1 MTTLGAGH
9 QTELDTDVDQPAIH
23 HMEAERPDVDRSD
36 GGLIDWVLSDPQ
48 LAAAC
53 SAAVDPLEIAAR
65 LETHGLSSQV
75 AVDAFGYPDVFA
87 AANVV
92 YAYLPFEHIEA
103 SALPSEPMGGPLD
116 LVRGALYALPALFF
130 PVIVSGF
137 SVHPRWWVLPVGLTV
152 AWAISQAV
160 AAIAWALR
168 GLGDERSD
176 SLVAFG
182 SILVNAAVCLGCAV
196 LAWWTL
202 GGSEASVVIAVG
214 IATYIGAAGI
224 LLFQQAEW
232 LLAISMLPAAVGS
245 LCATGLLPFTISH
258 RAAAWSVVATTG
270 LVIAVANRHV
280 LSPHWRRPV
289 LHRAERERAA
299 KYFLYGLGCGL
310 LTSVYITFAEET
322 NGGGGAMV
330 IAVSPLLLTLGLME
344 WQLRSFSSRATSAL
358 ATSPDLTHFGHQVRS
373 AFGRSVGTYVAAL
386 AVLSVAGV
394 VLGHALHSSMVPLL
408 LAAVGAL
415 GVSFFLALLLGSTG
429 RIDLVLICWAATFAI
444 LSAALAGT
452 EIIRSH
458 ITPWAGLI
466 ALLVSIGAAIVIM
479 AVLARRVLI
488 SPLSY

>member
-9 QTELDTDVDQPAIH
+9 QTELDVDVDQPAIH
-23 HMEAERPDVDRSD
+23 HMQAERPGVDRSD
-36 GGLIDWVLSDPQ
+36 RGLIDWVLSDPQ

-65 LETHGLSSQV
+65 LETHGLSSRV

-116 LVRGALYALPALFF
+116 LVRGALFALPALFF

-214 IATYIGAAGI
+214 IAAYIGAAGI

-232 LLAISMLPAAVGS
+232 LLAICMLPAAVGS
-245 LCATGLLPFTISH
+245 LCATGLLPFTISD

-280 LSPHWRRPV
+280 LSPHWRRPA

-344 WQLRSFSSRATSAL
+344 WQLRSFRSRATSAL
-358 ATSPDLTHFGHQVRS
+358 ATSPDLTHFGHQVRL

-452 EIIRSH
+452 EVIRSH

-479 AVLARRVLI
+479 AVLGRRVLI